1 MTLPQDPIKWAS
13 DQFNKDGR
21 NRVIDTYEEYLDGK
35 QPVAF
40 ATPKFKSA
48 FGGLY
53 ESFSYNRMESVV
65 EAHVDRLQVTNIG
78 GRDKQ
83 LVEIAQQNWDANN
96 MDQREN
102 ESTTD
107 ALAYGD
113 GFVSVEMHPTEN
125 RPVYWVNDP
134 RLIRVHFDD
143 RVPGRIEMAVKRWRE
158 PDGYGY
164 MNVYYEDRIEKFVT
178 RNKVSDGTEI
188 QPQAW
193 TAKEDDDVV
202 HLPVTDTV
210 PVFHL
215 PNKART
221 NTYGRSELKQLVPL
235 QDALNYVLMTG
246 MVAAEFAAFTQK
258 VVMGV
263 DEPDDDMKARLKEF
277 SLGVDKILALYGD
290 NASIGEFSPTN
301 IQAYIELAEWW
312 DTTISRVSRVP
323 VHYLRSANAPES
335 GEAKRLQEQPFTS
348 KIVDQQRALGWGYGE
363 ISRYGLRLM
372 GHQNIKAGDISV
384 NWESASPHTEEDR
397 WRLIDVRLAAG
408 VPFRM
413 AMQLGGIDEADIKKM
428 MTERE
433 MERRQAQRF
442 FDAGMVD
449 MRAESDVEE
458 TA

>member
-1 MTLPQDPIKWAS
+1 MTLPSDPIVWAS

-21 NRVIDTYEEYLDGK
+21 NKVIDTYEEYLDGK

-40 ATPKFKSA
+40 ATPKFRTA
-48 FGGLY
+48 FAGLY

-78 GRDKQ
+78 GRDDA
-83 LVEIAQQNWDANN
+83 LVELAQNFWDANN

-143 RVPGRIEMAVKRWRE
+143 QVPGRIEMAVKRWIE

-164 MNVYYEDRIEKFVT
+164 LNVYYEDRIEKFVT
-178 RNKVSDGTEI
+178 RNKVQLGSDI
-188 QPQAW
+188 NANAW
-193 TAKEDDDVV
+193 TVKEGDDVIK
-202 HLPVTDTV
+202 LPVTDTV

-221 NTYGRSELKQLVPL
+221 NTYGRSELKQLIPL

-258 VVMGV
+258 VIMGMN
-263 DEPDDDMKARLKEF
+263 EPDDDMKENLKQF
-277 SLGVDKILALYGD
+277 SLGVDKVLSLYGD
-290 NASIGEFSPTN
+290 GVSIGEFSPTN
-301 IQAYIELAEWW
+301 IQAYIDLAEWW

-348 KIVDQQRALGWGYGE
+348 KITDQQRGFGWGYGE
-363 ISRYGLRLM
+363 INRYGLRLM
-372 GHQNIKAGDISV
+372 GHQNVKPGDIWV
-384 NWESASPHTEEDR
+384 NWESAAPHSEEDR
-397 WRLIDVRLAAG
+397 WRLIDMRLAAG

-413 AMQLGGIDEADIKKM
+413 AMQLGGIDEADIEKM
-428 MTERE
+428 MEERE
-433 MERRQAQRF
+433 IERQQAQRYF
-442 FDAGMVD
+442 NAGMVD
-449 MRAESDVEE
+449 VGFTGEAN
-458 TA
+458 